1 MQRNVNPNSNGPISQ
16 IAVGLRL
23 AEEGIG
29 DYTRAG
35 MQAFEGRQD
44 MNRRIG
50 ILVVALA
57 VAGVFT
63 VRGAFSQVT
72 MQPTRKVIKLQGG
85 PVEAPFS
92 DAILSGNT
100 LYLAGRIG
108 LDPKTGK
115 PPEKIEDEIKI
126 LLDGEKTVLAQAGM
140 TMDDLV
146 YVQVSCTDLT
156 LFDTF
161 NPIYKSYFTTKD
173 YPAREFIGAGSLLR
187 GGHFELQAIA
197 VKR

>member
-1 MQRNVNPNSNGPISQ
+1 
-16 IAVGLRL
+16 
-23 AEEGIG
+23 
-29 DYTRAG
+29 
-35 MQAFEGRQD
+35 

-57 VAGVFT
+57 VAGIFT

-72 MQPTRKVIKLQGG
+72 IQPTRKVIKLAGG

-92 DAILSGNT
+92 DAILTGNT

-126 LLDGEKTVLAQAGM
+126 LLDSEKDVLAAAGM

-156 LFDTF
+156 LFEKF

-173 YPAREFIGAGSLLR
+173 YPAREFVGAGSLLR